1 MKLSRLEDHFF
12 RKHADKKNKDL
23 AYFQHLHDLQR
34 KQSTVPTIF
43 SSLQKHDD
51 DGLKASYNISLMIA
65 KAGKLHTIGKDL
77 ILPAVGEVLRSV
89 LHLSSQDVLKRIP
102 LSNNTVQR
110 RIDEMST
117 NVEDTL
123 CSILKTNVFALQLD
137 ESTLPGTTNNLS

>member
-1 MKLSRLEDHFF
+1 
-12 RKHADKKNKDL
+12 
-23 AYFQHLHDLQR
+23 
-34 KQSTVPTIF
+34 
-43 SSLQKHDD
+43 
-51 DGLKASYNISLMIA
+51 MIA

-117 NVEDTL
+117 NVEDTV
-123 CSILKTNVFALQLD
+123 CGILKTNVFALQLD